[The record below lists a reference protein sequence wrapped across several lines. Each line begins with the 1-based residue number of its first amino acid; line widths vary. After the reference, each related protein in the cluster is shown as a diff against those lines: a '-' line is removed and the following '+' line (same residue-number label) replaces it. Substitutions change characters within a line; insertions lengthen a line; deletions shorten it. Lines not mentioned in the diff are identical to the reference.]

1 MLLAILNIKVFC
13 VKRSIILKG
22 GKGKYPKVF
31 SCVNNQGNWRR
42 RLNKEITDISQQEEL
57 MLQKLK

>member
-1 MLLAILNIKVFC
+1 MHLVILNIEISC
-13 VKRSIILKG
+13 DKRNTILKG

-31 SCVNNQGNWRR
+31 SCVNGQGRWRR
-42 RLNKEITDISQQEEL
+42 RLNKEIMDISQQRVL